1 MLWGYEGALRVNRQ
15 SPITVINLSA
25 NGCPPVE
32 RCHRWSTVTATGR
45 GALRGTGGHWGSV
58 LANLVVWKERGREP
72 GDYGTAVDLQLWCH
86 GAVISVQVC
95 VRGGDCGA
103 ALQGPPV
110 TWATW
115 VRGNRERCPPS
126 GVPVIIVHSNTV
138 CYHFS
143 LIGSRADICKYAVL
157 YGPSYKAV
165 ILVFDNISL
174 IFTLSSYTNKHPCR
188 CMLLWYDF
196 LSRRKKKWRM
206 EGKRTVNQHWS
217 SALGLC
223 CVAKPNLHSGNS
235 QWFALFHFQSHP

>member
-1 MLWGYEGALRVNRQ
+1 MAALLWSTAIGGALWQLR
-15 SPITVINLSA
+15 
-25 NGCPPVE
+25 
-32 RCHRWSTVTATGR
+32 GR

-115 VRGNRERCPPS
+115 VRGNRERCPPF

-143 LIGSRADICKYAVL
+143 LIGSHSDICKYAVQ
-157 YGPSYKAV
+157 YSPSYKAV